1 MTYVVHTTEDA
12 LLITTA
18 RGALCVKSAKRGCR
32 DGSCGSCRVLLD
44 GALVSSC
51 LVRMGDVADGATLEA
66 YEDVAREEPARR
78 ALAQFEDERP
88 TRCDLCVGGLAVT
101 AVSLARRGLARD
113 EAAIDAVLEGAHC
126 QCTGRGSLRRALR
139 RA

>member
-1 MTYVVHTTEDA
+1 MTYVVYTTEDA
-12 LLITTA
+12 LLITTL
-18 RGALCVKSAKRGCR
+18 RGALGVKSAKRGCR

-51 LVRMGDVADGATLEA
+51 LVRMGDVADGALVEVAEDLEQK
-66 YEDVAREEPARR
+66 EPARR

-101 AVSLARRGLARD
+101 AAWLAQRGPELR
-113 EAAIDAVLEGAHC
+113 EAAIDEALEGAHC